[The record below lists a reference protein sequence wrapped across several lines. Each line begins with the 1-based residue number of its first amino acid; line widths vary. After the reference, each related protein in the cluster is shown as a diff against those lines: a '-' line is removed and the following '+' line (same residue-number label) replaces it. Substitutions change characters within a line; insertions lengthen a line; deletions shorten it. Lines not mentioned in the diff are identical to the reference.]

1 MSKLG
6 LEEKANNLIK
16 AFEHFEI
23 DAKIVAVT
31 VSKNIATFEFVTYRR
46 QRILEILNLAE
57 EIRYFAR
64 EDKLRVVLSG
74 YGENHFGVELPIDD
88 VGEQNIEEL
97 YKATTFNNPSMLL
110 PVYIGTDTHNRMLY
124 DDLYCISNLLVAG
137 NSGTGKTAFLNSV
150 ITSIIMAKTS
160 DEARFVIFDPKGCEW
175 DWIDRLPHIE
185 STVIR
190 GISAGNEKIKQLI
203 TELDRRQE
211 LLATTARKNV
221 VDYNEN
227 EPIKLPHL
235 IVLFDEISD
244 YLRLGDEDF
253 EKDLSRLLMRGR
265 GVGMHFV
272 ISSAHTTE
280 RIITPIIKAHCLA
293 QMAFHVDSAEDS
305 ELIID
310 LVGAENLC
318 RVGDAFYKSLYH
330 PTISRI
336 HTAHMDEIVVKT
348 IIPKKHSAK
357 ITNSHVD
364 KMCDDAAENKFEGNA
379 DRQIIRREE
388 FRKML
393 KHCLETGSVSTRE
406 LQMEFDIGYG
416 KAARYSDL
424 IKMILQMDSKKQEP
438 FE

>member
-1 MSKLG
+1 MSKFG

-31 VSKNIATFEFVTYRR
+31 VSKNIATFEFVTYKR

-74 YGENHFGVELPIDD
+74 YGENHFGVEFPIDD
-88 VGEQNIEEL
+88 MGEQKIEEL
-97 YKATTFNNPSMLL
+97 YKATTFNNSNMLL
-110 PVYIGTDTHNRMLY
+110 PIYIGTDTHNRMLY
-124 DDLYCISNLLVAG
+124 DDLYCVSNLLVAG
-137 NSGTGKTAFLNSV
+137 NSGVGKTAFLNSV
-150 ITSIIMAKTS
+150 IASIIMAKTS
-160 DEARFVIFDPKGCEW
+160 DEAKFVIFDPKGCEW
-175 DWIDRLPHIE
+175 NWIERATHIE

-190 GISAGNEKIKQLI
+190 GIKSGNEKLKQLI
-203 TELDRRQE
+203 NELERRQE
-211 LLATTARKNV
+211 LLATTTRKNI

-244 YLRLGDEDF
+244 YLMLGAEDF
-253 EKDLSRLLMRGR
+253 ERDLSRLLMRGR
-265 GVGMHFV
+265 SVGMHF
-272 ISSAHTTE
+272 IIATAHTTE
-280 RIITPIIKAHCLA
+280 CVVTPIIKAHCLA
-293 QMAFHVDSAEDS
+293 QMAFKVDSAEDS

-330 PTISRI
+330 PTVSRI

-364 KMCDDAAENKFEGNA
+364 KMCDDAAETKFEDNA
-379 DRQIIRREE
+379 ERQIIRREE

-424 IKMILQMDSKKQEP
+424 IKMILQMDSKKQDP